1 MHFLVLVGMLGKMIS
16 AIQYSIQLDGKKQKM
31 LENAP
36 ALSLVKSNATL
47 RYNNSLI
54 STHIVSIRYIKY
66 RCTEIFKKSNRRP
79 YPFRAISLGK
89 ICHKQK
95 LRNRL

>member
-31 LENAP
+31 LDNAP

-47 RYNNSLI
+47 RYNNTH

-66 RCTEIFKKSNRRP
+66 RCTEIFKKSNR
-79 YPFRAISLGK
+79 
-89 ICHKQK
+89 
-95 LRNRL
+95 

>member
-31 LENAP
+31 LDNAP
-36 ALSLVKSNATL
+36 ALSLVKTNATL
-47 RYNNSLI
+47 RYNNTH

-66 RCTEIFKKSNRRP
+66 RCTEILRK
-79 YPFRAISLGK
+79 AIGGPIPSERSL
-89 ICHKQK
+89 
-95 LRNRL
+95 